1 MAQRRNEKKDQKI
14 PETNENGNIT
24 YKNLWDVVKAV
35 LRGKIIVINAY
46 LKKRVKSPINNPSS
60 QLKELEK
67 DKRSPKLVDGRQ

>member
-1 MAQRRNEKKDQKI
+1 MAQRRNEKRDQKI